1 MAFLSGLLTLI
12 KTLPAL
18 MKVIQELSGWMRDTF
33 GEKPEEYL
41 LGVAE
46 SFKQV
51 REAKTPDEKREAAA
65 KIATLIRRM

>member
-1 MAFLSGLLTLI
+1 MEFFSGLLTLI
-12 KTLPAL
+12 RTVPAL
-18 MKVIQELSGWMRDTF
+18 VKVIQELSKWLKDTF

-41 LGVAE
+41 LTVAD

-65 KIATLIRRM
+65 KIASLIRRF